1 MRSDA
6 ADNRENLA
14 DRRTLPAGMR
24 RRRTRRRRLQRF
36 FGLPFG
42 FFRGLPSGNTCSKRL
57 ADLLQALLVHV
68 VDALVALGAEVDHL
82 VVVVHGWGYT
92 RRKVRFKRGMQERR
106 VFAT

>member
-6 ADNRENLA
+6 ADNREKPARSPHVARRNAPPANAAAEASALLRLA
-14 DRRTLPAGMR
+14 FRLLP
-24 RRRTRRRRLQRF
+24 RLAQRQHLF
-36 FGLPFG
+36 EG
-42 FFRGLPSGNTCSKRL
+42 L